1 MIMIAF
7 DIKLEK
13 STTVSYLLIG
23 ISILTD
29 FFHITHIT
37 SDITAANRE
46 KSIQEIGSR
55 DESYGST

>member
-13 STTVSYLLIG
+13 STPISYLLIC

-29 FFHITHIT
+29 FFHITNIT
-37 SDITAANRE
+37 SYITAANRE
-46 KSIQEIGSR
+46 KRIQEIGSR
-55 DESYGST
+55 DESDGST

>member
-7 DIKLEK
+7 DIKFEK
-13 STTVSYLLIG
+13 PTTISYLLIC

-37 SDITAANRE
+37 SDITTANRE
-46 KSIQEIGSR
+46 KSIQEICSC
-55 DESYGST
+55 DESDGST